1 MIQTNKVLFIEK
13 LKVVPNSSILE
24 LHMQDVCNL
33 IVYVFECRNHISI
46 STHEQSFKRTKDFL
60 RQRKALLW
68 RQVFPMGRGEIL
80 LIATIRECIGML
92 SSNLMPWVYTGFR
105 SFLHFQS
112 CQKLSDVSNEEVIK
126 FNFVQ
131 QRISPE
137 GFRVVMLAVSIK
149 DLLSLNVGKQMIL
162 VLNLKSIALIG
173 LWSND
178 SVSNILLH

>member
-1 MIQTNKVLFIEK
+1 
-13 LKVVPNSSILE
+13 
-24 LHMQDVCNL
+24 
-33 IVYVFECRNHISI
+33 
-46 STHEQSFKRTKDFL
+46 
-60 RQRKALLW
+60 
-68 RQVFPMGRGEIL
+68 
-80 LIATIRECIGML
+80 ML

-105 SFLHFQS
+105 SFLHFQY

-149 DLLSLNVGKQMIL
+149 DLLSLNVGKWMIL

-178 SVSNILLH
+178 SVSNILFH